1 MTYLEVLSEGLERV
15 LMVHGGGKEVITMYE

>member
-1 MTYLEVLSEGLERV
+1 MMYLDALSEGLDRV